1 MSDPDAPD
9 SSGGDSPISRRA
21 PRTSP
26 ARAARGRAR
35 RLPRSPSSVR
45 HIEHHAKRKTA
56 VERATLRIAKAVG
69 LVRPLRKKPL
79 PKDPVESA
87 KAAHCR
93 YVDDSGPGIRRVK
106 SGKGWKL
113 VSPQGKPIRDRDVL
127 ARVKSLVIPPAWT
140 EVWICPD
147 VDGHIQATGRDARGR
162 KQYRYHAR
170 FREVRE
176 ETKYERMMQ
185 FAEALPTIR
194 VKVDDDLGKP
204 GLTREKVLA
213 TVVRLLEITL
223 IRVGN
228 EEYARDNGSF
238 GLTTMRTRHVDI
250 SGSTI
255 KFHFRGKS
263 GKDHAVKVQDRR
275 LARVVQRC
283 NDLPGE
289 VLFQY
294 VDEDGHRHSLESSE
308 VNDYLR
314 EVSGAE
320 FTAKDFRTWAGTVLA
335 AQALKELAEFDTKA
349 AAKKNIVEAVKSV
362 SKRLGN
368 TPTVCRKCYVH
379 PQIFDAYLDGHLVA
393 TLQQRAEKELRDSL
407 SSLSSEEA
415 AVLMLLRDRLA
426 GKRQVAVEPPASP
439 VEEEELP
446 PHSRAA

>member
-1 MSDPDAPD
+1 MRDE
-9 SSGGDSPISRRA
+9 GGPASTPTAGPVSRRV
-21 PRTSP
+21 PRQGATH
-26 ARAARGRAR
+26 ARARNAARPIHHMKR
-35 RLPRSPSSVR
+35 PRQR
-45 HIEHHAKRKTA
+45 TL
-56 VERATLRIAKAVG
+56 ERATLRIAKAVG

-79 PKDPVESA
+79 PKDPALSA
-87 KAAHCR
+87 KAARCR
-93 YVDDSGPGIRRVK
+93 YVDDAGPGITRAK
-106 SGKGWKL
+106 AGKGWKFL
-113 VSPQGKPIRDRDVL
+113 RPDGRPIRDREVL
-127 ARVKSLVIPPAWT
+127 ARIKALVIPPAWT
-140 EVWICPD
+140 KVWICPD
-147 VDGHIQATGRDARGR
+147 EDGHIQATGRDVRGR

-176 ETKYERMMQ
+176 ETKYERMME
-185 FAEALPTIR
+185 FAEALPLIR
-194 VKVDDDLGKP
+194 AKVDEDLSQS

-250 SGSTI
+250 TGSSI
-255 KFHFRGKS
+255 KFRFRGKS

-275 LARVVQRC
+275 LARVVARC

-294 VDEDGHRHSLESSE
+294 LDDEGARHSVESSD
-308 VNDYLR
+308 VNEYLR
-314 EVSGAE
+314 TITSAE

-335 AQALKELAEFDTKA
+335 AQALKELADVETKTA
-349 AAKKNIVEAVKSV
+349 ARKNIREAVKNVAS
-362 SKRLGN
+362 RLGN
-368 TPTVCRKCYVH
+368 TPSVCRKCYVH

-393 TLQQRAEKELRDSL
+393 VLQQRTEAEVRDALPTL
-407 SSLSSEEA
+407 SSAEV

-426 GKRQVAVEPPASP
+426 GKRPAPRPPATA
-439 VEEEELP
+439 EEAP

>member
-1 MSDPDAPD
+1 
-9 SSGGDSPISRRA
+9 
-21 PRTSP
+21 
-26 ARAARGRAR
+26 
-35 RLPRSPSSVR
+35 
-45 HIEHHAKRKTA
+45 
-56 VERATLRIAKAVG
+56 VG

-79 PKDPVESA
+79 PKDPASSA

-93 YVDDSGPGIRRVK
+93 YVDDSTPGIRRVK
-106 SGKGWKL
+106 SGKGWRL
-113 VSPQGKPIRDRDVL
+113 VSAAGKTIRDREII

-140 EVWICPD
+140 SVWICPD
-147 VDGHIQATGRDARGR
+147 ADGHIQATGRDARGR
-162 KQYRYHAR
+162 KQYRYHPR

-185 FAEALPTIR
+185 FAEALPAIR
-194 VKVDDDLGKP
+194 AKVDEDLTLT
-204 GLTREKVLA
+204 GLSRTKVLA

-250 SGSTI
+250 TGSTV

-263 GKDHAVKVQDRR
+263 GKEHAVKVQDRR

-294 VDEDGHRHSLESSE
+294 VDEEGQRRSVESSD
-308 VNDYLR
+308 VNEYLR
-314 EVSGAE
+314 GVSGDE

-335 AQALKELAEFDTKA
+335 AQALKDLATFDSQA
-349 AAKKNIVEAVKSV
+349 AAKKNIVSAVKSV
-362 SKRLGN
+362 SSRLGN
-368 TPTVCRKCYVH
+368 TPSVCRKCYVH
-379 PQIFDAYLDGHLVA
+379 PQVFDAYLDGHLVA
-393 TLQQRAEKELRDSL
+393 TLQQRAEAELRENL
-407 SSLSSEEA
+407 PSLSSEEA

-426 GKRQVAVEPPASP
+426 GKRPPPAGASADT
-439 VEEEELP
+439 EDA